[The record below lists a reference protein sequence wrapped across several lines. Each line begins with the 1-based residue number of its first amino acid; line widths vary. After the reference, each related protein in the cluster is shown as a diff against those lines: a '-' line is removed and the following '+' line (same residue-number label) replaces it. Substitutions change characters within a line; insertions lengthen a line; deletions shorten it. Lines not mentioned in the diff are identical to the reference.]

1 MNLPV
6 RLTVAERLVQKLY
19 AVATMLA
26 IPFVWVYL
34 SKRARKEPAYLSSRK
49 ERFAHYEIQT
59 PPNKLARVWIHAVSV
74 GETRAAAPLVHYFA
88 QRFPGGVLLTYIP
101 PTGHA
106 TGKALFGQKV
116 QHALLPWDTSGA
128 MRRFFAHFSPQL
140 CILMETEVWPNLLI
154 QAQKASV
161 PVLLANGRLNQKSLA
176 QALRFRLLARPAY
189 ARLTLIMAQTAL
201 DAERFHKAGAQN
213 IKVLGNLKFDLTLDP
228 IQLEQGRE
236 DRKKAAA
243 AGLTTILLAST
254 REGEELVLL
263 EVLAPLVAQDPS
275 IRLTVVP
282 RRPQRFNEVA
292 THLSELSKQ
301 VVRRSTAGPNFAIA
315 SIALGDTMG
324 EMAYYLGAADIVV
337 MGGGWLPHGGSN
349 PIEACAAGCAV
360 IVGPHMF
367 NFAEATALGVQA
379 GAIRQLEGAT
389 ELVQTLYKIR
399 NAPQILAN
407 CSACALDFAAQH
419 RGTLERS
426 LAAIEPYLPMPRNDI
441 F

>member
-19 AVATMLA
+19 AAATVLA
-26 IPFVWVYL
+26 VPFVWVYL
-34 SKRARKEPAYLSSRK
+34 GKRARKEPAYLSSRK
-49 ERFAHYEIQT
+49 ERFAHYAIQT
-59 PPNKLARVWIHAVSV
+59 QPNKLALVWIHCVSV

-88 QRFPGGVLLTYIP
+88 QRFPGGVLLTYIT
-101 PTGHA
+101 PTGRA
-106 TGKALFGQKV
+106 TGEALFGQKV
-116 QHALLPWDTSGA
+116 QHALLPWDTLDA
-128 MRRFFAHFSPQL
+128 MRRFFAHFTPQL

-154 QAQKASV
+154 QAQKASI

-176 QALRFRLLARPAY
+176 KALRFHLLARPAY

-201 DAERFHKAGAQN
+201 DAQRFHKAGAQN

-228 IQLEQGRE
+228 VQLEQGRE

-263 EVLAPLVAQDPS
+263 KVLAPLLAQDPS

-292 THLSELSKQ
+292 AHLGELSKQ

-337 MGGGWLPHGGSN
+337 IGGGWLPHGGSN

-389 ELVQTLYKIR
+389 QLVQTLYKLR
-399 NAPQILAN
+399 NAPQILADCN
-407 CSACALDFAAQH
+407 ACALNFATQH

-426 LAAIEPYLPMPRNDI
+426 LAAIEPYLPVPSE
-441 F
+441 